1 MKISKTNAA
10 RILDQAGIPYEIM
23 TYDYDESDLSGV
35 KAAQSIGL
43 PMDQMYKTLVA
54 QGDKTGHLVCLL
66 AVDREIDL
74 KQLAAL
80 SGDKR
85 IELIPTKDLL
95 PLTGYQRGGCSPLG
109 MKKKWPTFVDQRIL
123 DQERVAVSAGHRGVQ
138 LMLAPADLIRATQ
151 AISGRISRPM

>member
-109 MKKKWPTFVDQRIL
+109 MKKKWLTFVDQRIL

-138 LMLAPADLIRATQ
+138 LMLAPADLIRVTQ

>member
-10 RILDQAGIPYEIM
+10 RILDQAGILYEIM

-123 DQERVAVSAGHRGVQ
+123 EQERVAVSAGHRGVQ

>member
-1 MKISKTNAA
+1 MKINKTNAA
-10 RILDQAGIPYEIM
+10 RILDQAGIPYEMM
-23 TYDYDESDLSGV
+23 TYAYDESDLSGV

-43 PMDQMYKTLVA
+43 PMERMFKTLVA
-54 QGDKTGHLVCLL
+54 HGDKNGYLVCLL

-74 KQLAAL
+74 KQLATL

-109 MKKKWPTFVDQRIL
+109 MKKKWPTYIDERIL
-123 DQERVAVSAGHRGVQ
+123 HQERVAVSAGQRGVQ
-138 LMLAPADLIRATQ
+138 LMLSPADLVRATQ
-151 AISGRISRPM
+151 AIIGQISRPT

>member
-1 MKISKTNAA
+1 MKINKTNAA
-10 RILDQAGIPYEIM
+10 RMLDQAGIHYEMM
-23 TYDYDESDLSGV
+23 TYTFDESDLSGI

-43 PMDQMYKTLVA
+43 PMEQMYKTLVA
-54 QGDKTGHLVCLL
+54 QGDKNGYLVCLL

-85 IELIPTKDLL
+85 IELIPTRDLL

-109 MKKKWPTFVDQRIL
+109 MKKKWPTYIDERIL
-123 DQERVAVSAGHRGVQ
+123 EQTRVAVSAGQRGIQ
-138 LMLAPADLIRATQ
+138 LMLSPADLICVTQ
-151 AISGRISRPM
+151 AAVGHISRMM

>member
-1 MKISKTNAA
+1 MKINKTNAA
-10 RILDQAGIPYEIM
+10 RILDQAGILYDIM
-23 TYDYDESDLSGV
+23 TYEYDESDLSGV

-43 PMDQMYKTLVA
+43 PMDRMYKTLVA
-54 QGDKTGHLVCLL
+54 HGDKTGHLVCLL

-109 MKKKWPTFVDQRIL
+109 MKKKWPTFADERIL
-123 DQERVAVSAGHRGVQ
+123 EQERVAVSAGHRGVQ

-151 AISGRISRPM
+151 AITGGISR

>member
-10 RILDQAGIPYEIM
+10 RILDQAGILYEIM

-109 MKKKWPTFVDQRIL
+109 MKKKWLTFVDQRIL

-138 LMLAPADLIRATQ
+138 LMLAPADLIRVTQ

>member
-10 RILDQAGIPYEIM
+10 RILDQVGIPYDIM
-23 TYDYDESDLSGV
+23 TYAYDESDLSGV

-43 PMDQMYKTLVA
+43 PMDRMYKTLVA
-54 QGDKTGHLVCLL
+54 HGDKTGYLVFLL

-85 IELIPTKDLL
+85 IELIPTRDLL
-95 PLTGYQRGGCSPLG
+95 PMTGYQRGGCSPLG
-109 MKKKWPTFVDQRIL
+109 MKKKWPAFVDERIL
-123 DQERVAVSAGHRGVQ
+123 QQERVAVSAGLRGVQ

-151 AISGRISRPM
+151 AITGKISRSI